1 MNPLSHYSRH
11 LRREVLLAIA
21 AYAVAL
27 RTFEL
32 GFVLAVAAIA
42 SGYIAEGPRG
52 RTLPRWMATGGAVLI
67 MIWMVIG
74 FLDDPAT
81 ENTMSIVGRLACMLA
96 TLRLFEKRTPRDDRQ
111 VVVLSVVAV
120 VASALYS
127 FQLLFGLLVVVF
139 AAQTIHLIMLNRLQS
154 GFEKARNDRRQLV
167 ADVPVP
173 PLELATGRAPVRQF
187 RLLVLGCVVASFI
200 AASMVFV
207 IFPRATEGGGR
218 SLGARTGFAP
228 RVDLDRNDRIE
239 QSNREVFTVQWSDPR
254 GEAIQWPQPLLL
266 RGAVLGRW
274 DPRTRRWE
282 ETGRSEARMVKTN
295 GEIGEYE
302 RFGSF
307 EVPRTAYT
315 QTVTM
320 RSLATER
327 VFARWAPVAISCDEA
342 RTFVFDPRSFEIED
356 SATGQIGRF
365 STYSLKVLPS
375 PNQEELERLTARGS
389 PAPPMRSSVFA
400 VGEVREE
407 AERILQ
413 EQAPELLKPIP
424 PGNEEEAWRRNRLIA
439 QVFTDHLRG
448 TDFFYTLD
456 LRRIV
461 RQEDRDP
468 IVVFLKDQRY
478 GDCKYFASALC
489 ALCQS
494 MGVEARMLT
503 GFVAVEYD
511 DALDHY
517 VVRESNAH
525 AWVEVRTGP
534 WSWREFDPTSSEVL
548 EELQAS
554 RRSWADDFRWIY
566 DRFDFLWN
574 SRIVAFNSNTQVAL
588 AEDASNFAGDR
599 LRGLLASLQRLA
611 ARVNRY
617 FMLGPAGYI
626 WLGVVT
632 VAVVIAFM
640 AVASFIRRRRRVR
653 VAIGLAPAS
662 IIREAAFYL
671 DLLEAFSRAGCPK
684 PAHVTPRT
692 HLEAVRGHRPDLAA
706 SAAPL
711 VDLFYEIR
719 FGGRRLDATTRRRVE
734 GEARAMLD
742 SATRSP
748 EITP

>member
-1 MNPLSHYSRH
+1 MNPLTHYSRH

-32 GFVLAVAAIA
+32 GFVLAIAAIA

-52 RTLPRWMATGGAVLI
+52 RTLPRWLATGGAALI
-67 MIWMVIG
+67 ATWMVIT
-74 FLDDPAT
+74 FLDDPAA
-81 ENTMSIVGRLACMLA
+81 ENTMSVVGRLACTLA

-111 VVVLSVVAV
+111 VVVLSVVTV

-127 FQLLFGLLVVVF
+127 FQLLFGVLVVAF
-139 AAQTIHLIMLNRLQS
+139 AAQTIQLIMLNRLQS
-154 GFEKARNDRRQLV
+154 GFENARNDRRKLV

-173 PLELATGRAPVRQF
+173 PLEPVTGRTPVRQF
-187 RLLVLGCVVASFI
+187 RLLVLGCVLASFA

-239 QSNREVFTVQWSDPR
+239 QSNREVFTVRWEDPR

-266 RGAVLGRW
+266 RGAVLDRW
-274 DPRTRRWE
+274 NPGTRRWVD
-282 ETGRSEARMVKTN
+282 TGRRESRMVETD
-295 GEIGEYE
+295 GDIGEYE
-302 RFGSF
+302 RLGGLSA
-307 EVPRTAYT
+307 PRTAYT

-327 VFARWAPVAISCDEA
+327 VFARWAPVAIACDES
-342 RTFVFDPRSFEIED
+342 RTFIFDPRSFEIED
-356 SATGQIGRF
+356 SGTGRLGRF

-375 PNQEELERLTARGS
+375 PNQNELERITARGA
-389 PAPPMRSSVFA
+389 PAAPMRSSGFEA
-400 VGEVREE
+400 GEVRQE
-407 AERILQ
+407 AERILG
-413 EQAPELLKPIP
+413 ERAPELLEPIP
-424 PGNEEEAWRRNRLIA
+424 GGTEEEVWRRNRLIA

-461 RQEDRDP
+461 RREDRDP
-468 IVVFLKDQRY
+468 IVVFLKDQRF

-534 WSWREFDPTSSEVL
+534 WSWREFDPTSSEIL

-574 SRIVAFNSNTQVAL
+574 SRVVAFNGDTQAAL
-588 AEDASNFAGDR
+588 AEDASTFASER
-599 LRGLLASLQRLA
+599 LRGVLASLQRLA
-611 ARVNRY
+611 TRVNRY

-632 VAVVIAFM
+632 SAVVIAFV
-640 AVASFIRRRRRVR
+640 AGASFIRRRRRVR
-653 VAIGLAPAS
+653 ATLGIAPAS

-671 DLLEAFSRAGCPK
+671 DLLEAFARAGCPK
-684 PAHVTPRT
+684 PSHVTPRT
-692 HLEAVRGHRPDLAA
+692 HLETVRLSRPDLAA

-711 VDLFYEIR
+711 VDLFYEVR
-719 FGGRRLDATTRRRVE
+719 FGGRRLDAATRRRVE
-734 GEARAMLD
+734 VEVREVLD
-742 SATRSP
+742 SAARSP
-748 EITP
+748 EATR